1 MAIIGG
7 RAHSLEE
14 LDEVAKTDFPYIEI
28 NVDDPAAVE
37 TQLDEFIERRERYNI
52 YYLAHYP
59 NEGNPTDVQNLQ
71 EVFVPKM
78 KKLMDFSPA
87 LGIQKGTMHFWM
99 DKRWAPDD
107 LVKAK
112 TDMLAELVEHAAK
125 RDMVLCLENLTA
137 RHDTFGQIFE
147 AVPGLMMTMDIGHG
161 ELLSDIN
168 TSFGFMEHL
177 FDRIKHVHV
186 HDNQGGTGV
195 KDDLHLPLGEGI
207 VDYPKILTQLKALGY
222 DSTITMEVKPGD
234 IERTMKE
241 VRQYI

>member
-14 LDEVAKTDFPYIEI
+14 LDEVAKKDFPYVEI
-28 NVDDPAAVE
+28 NIDDPVTIE
-37 TQLDEFIERRERYNI
+37 NQIEDYLERRKRYNI

-59 NEGNPTDVQNLQ
+59 NEGNPTDVKNLQ
-71 EVFVPKM
+71 EIFIPKM
-78 KKLMDFSPA
+78 KKLMDFSPV

-107 LVKAK
+107 LVQAK
-112 TDMLAELVEHAAK
+112 TEMLAELVAHASK
-125 RDMVLCLENLTA
+125 RDMVLCLENPTA
-137 RHDTFGQIFE
+137 QHDTFGQIFE

-161 ELLSDIN
+161 ELLSDVN

-177 FDRIKHVHV
+177 PDRIKHVHV
-186 HDNQGGTGV
+186 HDNMGGTGV

-207 VDYPKILTQLKALGY
+207 VEYPKILNQLKEMEY
-222 DSTITMEVKPGD
+222 ESTVTLEVKPGD
-234 IERTMKE
+234 IEKTLKE
-241 VRQYI
+241 VKAYI